1 MTPAEL
7 EILKQQQANIAR
19 YLPNAKRPANM
30 SAIALPVA
38 QGAMVRQ
45 DPTPVA
51 NRMPMSKEA
60 YNDIQPGLLSRIGT
74 GFQNLRADPVR
85 MAKLQMGFNSMRLNP
100 DAGIAA
106 SAADTIKMGETRRL
120 DGLDANAT
128 IAALQKQA
136 ATDPLAKAALKAI
149 QANPNAYMEIFKVYA
164 SEKMKGRDIVSQKSG
179 FELNSPGG
187 GAYDPQAMYNVTE
200 GRDGTKISKIGGGGT
215 NVEVNAA
222 SKLPPGLE
230 ALDKAYATEHLE
242 WTRGGGADM
251 SANVAQID
259 TVLQRLEAGEEL
271 TGPLIGMVNG
281 VGLLGLVN
289 PDAENAKEMV
299 QEVVQRNLRVILGS
313 QFAQKEGE
321 QLISRAYNPTLPAA
335 ENARRLR
342 KLYQQMEI
350 SRQQRQAMADYFDKN
365 YTLRGYKGPKPN
377 ISDFYTA
384 LQEMNV
390 GDIKEG
396 HRYMGGDIEKESS
409 WEKVGT

>member
-1 MTPAEL
+1 
-7 EILKQQQANIAR
+7 
-19 YLPNAKRPANM
+19 
-30 SAIALPVA
+30 
-38 QGAMVRQ
+38 
-45 DPTPVA
+45 
-51 NRMPMSKEA
+51 
-60 YNDIQPGLLSRIGT
+60 
-74 GFQNLRADPVR
+74 
-85 MAKLQMGFNSMRLNP
+85 MGFNSMRLNP

-136 ATDPLAKAALKAI
+136 ATDPLAAAALKAI
-149 QANPNAYMEIFKVYA
+149 QANPSAYMEIFKVYA
-164 SEKMKGRDIVSQKSG
+164 SESIKGRDIISQKSG
-179 FELNSPGG
+179 AELNSPGG

-215 NVEVNAA
+215 TVDINNAA

-230 ALDKAYATEHLE
+230 KLDEAYATEHLE

-350 SRQQRQAMADYFDKN
+350 SRQQRQAMADYFDTN

-409 WEKVGT
+409 WEKVGI